1 VSLAEHGWRVAGVVA
16 VLGCRGPRA
25 HEASHAA
32 PATVAHRVVESSLTT
47 VTLTP
52 QAVSRLGIETARA
65 ARQRVPRSR
74 ELGAEL
80 VAPPGQ
86 SALLTAPVAGIVRS
100 VQGAPE
106 AGRLGASRRSALMRL
121 VPLAPTDRDL
131 RAQAT
136 QTVSAALARLDA
148 AEARARRAQQ
158 LAQDRAGSVRASEE
172 AAADRDVA
180 RAAVVAAR
188 ARSARLASAPLE
200 SDVALTIRATAEGV
214 MRQVFVSDGQA
225 VAAGAPLGEVV
236 ASDPLW
242 LRVPVFVGD
251 LGEIDARVAAAM
263 RLRVD
268 ERTRVAA
275 PVRGP
280 LTADP
285 TAATTDLFYAVEN
298 RDGALRPGMR
308 ALLTVPLRAEED
320 AVTIP
325 VSAMV
330 YDLEGGVWVYAV
342 TREGT
347 YARRRVALA
356 RTVGDLAVLSRG
368 LAGGEEVV
376 TVGAAELYGTEFGAG
391 H

>member
-1 VSLAEHGWRVAGVVA
+1 MSLAEHGWRVAGVVA

-106 AGRLGASRRSALMRL
+106 VGASVRRGEVLMRL

>member
-1 VSLAEHGWRVAGVVA
+1 MSLTEHGWRVAVVVA
-16 VLGCRGPRA
+16 ALGCRGPRA
-25 HEASHAA
+25 RESAHAA
-32 PATVAHRVVESSLTT
+32 PATVAHRVAEASLTT

-52 QAVSRLGIETARA
+52 QARSRLGIETARA
-65 ARQRVPRSR
+65 VRQRVPRSR

-100 VQGAPE
+100 VPGAPE
-106 AGRLGASRRSALMRL
+106 AGAMVHRGEALMRL

-131 RAQAT
+131 RAQAA

-172 AAADRDVA
+172 AAAERDVA

-200 SDVALTIRATAEGV
+200 SDVALTIRATAQGV
-214 MRQVFVSDGQA
+214 LRQVLVSDGQA

-236 ASDPLW
+236 ARDPLW

-251 LGEIDARVAAAM
+251 LGEIDARAAAAM
-263 RLRVD
+263 RLRAD
-268 ERTRVAA
+268 ERSRVAA

-285 TAATTDLFYAVEN
+285 TAATADLFYAVEN

-325 VSAMV
+325 ASATV

-356 RTVGDLAVLSRG
+356 RTVGDLAVLARG
-368 LAGGEEVV
+368 LAGGEDVV

>member
-1 VSLAEHGWRVAGVVA
+1 MSLTDLGWRVAGVIA

-32 PATVAHRVVESSLTT
+32 PATVAHRVAESALTT

-52 QAVSRLGIETARA
+52 QAVSRLGIETTRA

-100 VQGAPE
+100 LQGAPE
-106 AGRLGASRRSALMRL
+106 VGASVRRGEALMRL

-131 RAQAT
+131 RAQAA

-148 AEARARRAQQ
+148 AEARAAAPQQ

-251 LGEIDARVAAAM
+251 LGEIDARSAAAM

-268 ERTRVAA
+268 EGTRVAA

-280 LTADP
+280 LTADA
-285 TAATTDLFYAVEN
+285 TAATADLFYAVEN
-298 RDGALRPGMR
+298 GDGALRPGMR

-325 VSAMV
+325 VSAAV
-330 YDLEGGVWVYAV
+330 YDPEGGAWVYAAI
-342 TREGT
+342 REGT

-356 RTVGDLAVLSRG
+356 RTVGDIAVLSRG

-376 TVGAAELYGTEFGAG
+376 TVGAAELYGAEFGAG

>member
-1 VSLAEHGWRVAGVVA
+1 MSLAEQGWRVVCIAA
-16 VLGCRGPRA
+16 LLGCRRPGT

-32 PATVAHRVVESSLTT
+32 PATVAHRVAESALTT

-52 QAVSRLGIETARA
+52 RAVSRLGIETARA
-65 ARQRVPRSR
+65 ARRRVPRSL

-80 VAPPGQ
+80 VAPPGR
-86 SALLTAPVAGIVRS
+86 SALFTAPIAGIVRS
-100 VQGAPE
+100 VQGAPGD
-106 AGRLGASRRSALMRL
+106 AVRRGDALMRL
-121 VPLAPTDRDL
+121 VPLAPADRDL

-158 LAQDRAGSVRASEE
+158 LAQDRAGSARAAEE

-214 MRQVFVSDGQA
+214 MRQVLVSDGQA
-225 VAAGAPLGEVV
+225 VAAGTPLGEVV
-236 ASDPLW
+236 ASDLLW
-242 LRVPVFVGD
+242 LRVPVFAGN
-251 LGEIDARVAAAM
+251 LAEIDARAAATM
-263 RLRVD
+263 RLRAD
-268 ERTRVAA
+268 ESTRVAA

-285 TAATTDLFYAVEN
+285 AAATADLFYAVEN

-308 ALLTVPLRAEED
+308 ALLTVPLREDED

-325 VSAMV
+325 VSAAV
-330 YDLEGGVWVYAV
+330 YDLEGGVWVYA
-342 TREGT
+342 TIREGT

-356 RTVGDLAVLSRG
+356 RTVGDIAVLSRG